1 MSKLQYGFL
10 VGLVIVLGLIAFRSP
25 VLNLGAQSNFS
36 GPLNSLAGFQESGT
50 NIVDTNGAWVN
61 TVSSTGAVSL
71 GGAVTFTSAGSA
83 TFNAEVTLGNC
94 GTALFRPGA
103 IASEEEQRTGVTVTG
118 IAAGDVA
125 LVSWD
130 PATATSSLQT
140 LSLNLLAY
148 ASSTNLAEAVFF
160 NSSSSASAAV
170 ANSGTI
176 KVCYLD

>member
-1 MSKLQYGFL
+1 
-10 VGLVIVLGLIAFRSP
+10 
-25 VLNLGAQSNFS
+25 
-36 GPLNSLAGFQESGT
+36 
-50 NIVDTNGAWVN
+50 
-61 TVSSTGAVSL
+61 VSSTGAVSL